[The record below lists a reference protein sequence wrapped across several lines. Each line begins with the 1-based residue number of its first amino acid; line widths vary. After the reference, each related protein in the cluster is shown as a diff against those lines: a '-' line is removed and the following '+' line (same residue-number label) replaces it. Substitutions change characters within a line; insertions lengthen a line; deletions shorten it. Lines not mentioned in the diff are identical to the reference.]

1 MRDNQKTYLIQNYKR
16 QEFSP
21 SKGRGCWLYDEEKNR
36 YLDGLSGIAVNTLGH
51 NHKKFVKA
59 ISSQARNLIHVSN
72 LYKIQ
77 VQEQLAKRL
86 AALTGLERSF
96 YCNSGLEANEAA
108 LKVARKFGITRG
120 IKKPK
125 IIVFENAFHG
135 RSFATMSASSGK
147 QGKSMFGDTIS
158 GFVRVPIN
166 DIDAILAIEK
176 NYSNIAAVMLE
187 PIQGEGGI
195 NISKNDFL
203 KKVRKLCTSNKW
215 LLIFDEV
222 QCGIGRTGNWFAFQK
237 AGIKP
242 DVLTLAKGLGSGVPI
257 GALLVKGSYA
267 DILGP
272 GDHGSTFGGNP
283 LAMRAGLTTLDVIL
297 EERLL
302 ENAKN
307 RGNQILKRLKYELK
321 NYPNILSI
329 RGIGLMIGIQLSVE
343 CSQIT
348 KIALDNGLLVNVTNS
363 NVIRLLPPLIISQRE
378 VEILLSKL
386 ILSIK
391 TFFEK

>member
-1 MRDNQKTYLIQNYKR
+1 MKDNQKTYLIQNYKR

-21 SKGRGCWLYDEEKNR
+21 SKGRGCWLYDKENNR
-36 YLDGLSGIAVNTLGH
+36 YMDGLSGIAVNTLGH
-51 NHKKFVKA
+51 NHKKLVKA
-59 ISSQARNLIHVSN
+59 ISIQARNLLHVSN

-77 VQEQLAKRL
+77 TQEQLARRL
-86 AALTGLERSF
+86 ASLTGLDKSF

-108 LKVARKFGITRG
+108 LKLARKFGIAKG

-147 QGKSMFGDTIS
+147 KSRSMFGDTIS

-166 DIDAILAIEK
+166 DIDAILALEK
-176 NYSNIAAVMLE
+176 NYCNIVAVMLE

-195 NISKNDFL
+195 NISKNNFL
-203 KKVRKLCTSNKW
+203 KRVRKLCTSNKW

-242 DVLTLAKGLGSGVPI
+242 DILTLAKGLGSGVPI
-257 GALLVKGSYA
+257 GALLVKEQYA

-283 LAMRAGLTTLDVIL
+283 LAMQAGLTTLDVV
-297 EERLL
+297 EEEKLL
-302 ENAKN
+302 ENARN
-307 RGNQILKRLKYELK
+307 RGDQILKRLKSELK
-321 NYPNILSI
+321 NYPHIVSI
-329 RGIGLMIGIQLSVE
+329 RGIGLMIGIQLKVD

>member
-21 SKGRGCWLYDEEKNR
+21 AKGRGCWLYDEKKNR

-51 NHKKFVKA
+51 NHKKLVKA
-59 ISSQARNLIHVSN
+59 ISTQARNLLHVSN

-77 VQEQLAKRL
+77 LQEQLAKRL
-86 AALTGLERSF
+86 AELTGLDKSF

-108 LKVARKFGITRG
+108 LKVARKFGIKKG
-120 IKKPK
+120 LKKPK

-135 RSFATMSASSGK
+135 RSFATMSASSEK

-158 GFVRVPIN
+158 GFVRAPLN
-166 DIDAILAIEK
+166 DVEAIFAIAQ
-176 NYSNIAAVMLE
+176 NYPDIAAVMLE

-203 KKVRKLCTSNKW
+203 KKIRKLCTSNKW

-257 GALLVKGSYA
+257 GALLVKGSCA

-272 GDHGSTFGGNP
+272 GEHGSTFGGNP
-283 LAMRAGLTTLDVIL
+283 LAMQAGLTTLDVIQ

-302 ENAKN
+302 ENARN
-307 RGNQILKRLKYELK
+307 RGNQIVKHLKAELK
-321 NYPNILSI
+321 NYPDIVSI
-329 RGIGLMIGIQLSVE
+329 RGVGLMIGIQLRVD

-348 KIALDNGLLVNVTNS
+348 QIALDNGLLVNVTNS
-363 NVIRLLPPLIISQRE
+363 NVIRLLPPLIISHKE
-378 VEILLSKL
+378 VEILLDKL
-386 ILSIK
+386 VFSIK

>member
-1 MRDNQKTYLIQNYKR
+1 
-16 QEFSP
+16 
-21 SKGRGCWLYDEEKNR
+21 
-36 YLDGLSGIAVNTLGH
+36 LDGLSGIAVNTLGH
-51 NHKKFVKA
+51 NHKKLVNA
-59 ISSQARNLIHVSN
+59 ISTQARHLLHVSN

-77 VQEQLAKRL
+77 PQEQLAKKL
-86 AALTGLERSF
+86 AALTGLDRSF

-108 LKVARKFGITRG
+108 LKIARKFGIEKG

-147 QGKSMFGDTIS
+147 RGKSMFGDTIS
-158 GFVRVPIN
+158 GFVRAPIN
-166 DIDAILAIEK
+166 DIEAILAIEK

-195 NISKNDFL
+195 NISRNDFL
-203 KKVRKLCTSNKW
+203 KKIRKICTSKKW

-222 QCGIGRTGNWFAFQK
+222 QCGIGRTGKWFAFQK
-237 AGIKP
+237 ARIKP
-242 DVLTLAKGLGSGVPI
+242 DILTLAKGLGSGVPI
-257 GALLVKGSYA
+257 GALVVKGSYA
-267 DILGP
+267 DVLGP

-283 LAMRAGLTTLDVIL
+283 LAMQAGLTTLDVIE

-302 ENAKN
+302 ENARN
-307 RGNQILKRLKYELK
+307 RGNQILKRLKSDLK
-321 NYPNILSI
+321 NYPDIVSI
-329 RGIGLMIGIQLSVE
+329 RGIGLMIGIQLKVD
-343 CSQIT
+343 CHQIT
-348 KIALDNGLLVNVTNS
+348 KIALDNGLLINVTNS
-363 NVIRLLPPLIISQRE
+363 NVIRLLPPLIISHRE